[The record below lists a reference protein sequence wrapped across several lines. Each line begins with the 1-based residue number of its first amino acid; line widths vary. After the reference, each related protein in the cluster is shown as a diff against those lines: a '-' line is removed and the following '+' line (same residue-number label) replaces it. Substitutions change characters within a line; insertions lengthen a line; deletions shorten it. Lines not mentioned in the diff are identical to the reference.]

1 MIACYIYLYLHIKR
15 PNVAHRLEKVV
26 SHYESL
32 CSLVLGKMQKK
43 IKCFYL
49 NYILCYNFAKINHG
63 DPHLKNNRKTTP
75 HLTDKIL
82 VSHVHVHRYF

>member
-1 MIACYIYLYLHIKR
+1 MIACYTYLYLHIKR

-43 IKCFYL
+43 NQMFLFKLYSVL
-49 NYILCYNFAKINHG
+49 QLC
-63 DPHLKNNRKTTP
+63 KN
-75 HLTDKIL
+75 
-82 VSHVHVHRYF
+82 